1 MTRPFLALLTLLL
14 TWGVAVEGIVVRLA
28 EILSLD
34 QYDGSFRP
42 RLRQGATKINVSM
55 VMHTLIVDE
64 TRQVLEMSGELLQ
77 EWYDPALVFPGTSAN
92 IVSSVGL
99 SATSGS
105 EIRDKVWRPDLT
117 AEYDIKP
124 QGAQSHGDFLRIQR
138 DGHVT
143 WSQRI
148 HYTFPCLMDL
158 SSYPLGAHTCFLR
171 LNSLGY
177 ESSELDPNWYGD
189 AAVDYS
195 EVIMSHGYELC
206 EVKTEKKTAN
216 FFHKVKWQLVVEM
229 ELESHSRWQVKHTV
243 IPMIATVTT
252 AYLSFFINIRATS
265 ARVMLCMMSLM
276 TAAVIH
282 ESTYN
287 KVPPASATMAIEVF
301 TGTCLTFIF
310 VATVETVMMD
320 VLSHFHAKGRHSAS
334 PHTSFALEP
343 DLTEERGGSQIS
355 MAALWLDRCFRVL
368 YPAGFIAFNAVYWVM
383 YKSS

>member
-1 MTRPFLALLTLLL
+1 MS
-14 TWGVAVEGIVVRLA
+14 
-28 EILSLD
+28 ILS
-34 QYDGSFRP
+34 
-42 RLRQGATKINVSM
+42 T
-55 VMHTLIVDE
+55 
-64 TRQVLEMSGELLQ
+64 
-77 EWYDPALVFPGTSAN
+77 
-92 IVSSVGL
+92 
-99 SATSGS
+99 ATSGS

-216 FFHKVKWQLVVEM
+216 FFH
-229 ELESHSRWQVKHTV
+229 T
-243 IPMIATVTT
+243 
-252 AYLSFFINIRATS
+252 TS

-287 KVPPASATMAIEVF
+287 KAIEVF

-334 PHTSFALEP
+334 PHTSFALEVRGYKP